1 MQDFKSFYMFLSS
14 IFILTIT
21 SCDLDKINLDRED
34 DRLIPN
40 YSLTLPLAAASN
52 MQSNILPLDDDTFV
66 LAVQSPEN
74 TISVMEIKQSFADE
88 VWSLTHDSITALGE
102 GRLLFFDTTATGYL
116 SSYIAADGFATIKSL
131 DRNYEELVV
140 NDQLEAYIDT
150 TYNDVDSLVLTDFS
164 AIPFSTDYLFS
175 GEVHT
180 QETSF
185 GCILKTT
192 NSLEPIWFRTYFES
206 ATVQEV
212 LAINQDTFVVLQ
224 TTEEGTDIVRDNDDR
239 LAYQKYDLNTDQLFL
254 GNQAFIVDNKLF
266 FSGVTNNVGQVIE
279 VELSSTSAFV
289 NQTEIY
295 PISNFRAVFLSR
307 DNFIAAGIHGGDDA
321 QFVSELGTLGS
332 SWCHR
337 YTNTRYASILD
348 IVEMPGKGVLV
359 AALAQEADSTF
370 VHLTRIDE
378 EGARF
383 RDEFTE
389 NCL

>member
-180 QETSF
+180 
-185 GCILKTT
+185 
-192 NSLEPIWFRTYFES
+192 
-206 ATVQEV
+206 
-212 LAINQDTFVVLQ
+212 
-224 TTEEGTDIVRDNDDR
+224 
-239 LAYQKYDLNTDQLFL
+239 
-254 GNQAFIVDNKLF
+254 
-266 FSGVTNNVGQVIE
+266 
-279 VELSSTSAFV
+279 
-289 NQTEIY
+289 
-295 PISNFRAVFLSR
+295 
-307 DNFIAAGIHGGDDA
+307 
-321 QFVSELGTLGS
+321 
-332 SWCHR
+332 
-337 YTNTRYASILD
+337 
-348 IVEMPGKGVLV
+348 
-359 AALAQEADSTF
+359 
-370 VHLTRIDE
+370 
-378 EGARF
+378 
-383 RDEFTE
+383 
-389 NCL
+389 

>member
-52 MQSNILPLDDDTFV
+52 MQS
-66 LAVQSPEN
+66 
-74 TISVMEIKQSFADE
+74 
-88 VWSLTHDSITALGE
+88 
-102 GRLLFFDTTATGYL
+102 ATGYL

-266 FSGVTNNVGQVIE
+266 FSGVTNNVG
-279 VELSSTSAFV
+279 
-289 NQTEIY
+289 
-295 PISNFRAVFLSR
+295 
-307 DNFIAAGIHGGDDA
+307 
-321 QFVSELGTLGS
+321 
-332 SWCHR
+332 
-337 YTNTRYASILD
+337 
-348 IVEMPGKGVLV
+348 
-359 AALAQEADSTF
+359 
-370 VHLTRIDE
+370 
-378 EGARF
+378 
-383 RDEFTE
+383 
-389 NCL
+389 